1 MEHITIEECCDIL
14 DSRRIPI
21 TASERR
27 NGRYPYYGA
36 NGIQD
41 YVADYIFDDEL
52 VLLAED
58 GGNFGS
64 KTRPI
69 AYRVSGK
76 CWVNN
81 HAHVLKPMAN
91 VDVDYLCYSLMFYD
105 TEELV
110 NGATRQKL
118 TQAAMRKMLI
128 PQRPITEQK
137 KIVSELSKIQSII
150 SVRQQQLQKLDELVK
165 SRFVELFGDCVL
177 NSKGWKTKRLGD
189 IAEVGS
195 SDINPILRDLITEIC
210 ISIVVLAE
218 YTADINDL
226 IRLLYDSGVIM
237 EHIPTVGC
245 DRIHIL
251 GRIDFHIEP
260 QLQTDYASIQV
271 IGRDT
276 ILCCVHLNSQ
286 IYSDHVSRREIVI
299 EQIINDI
306 LKLENGLNT
315 TNTIIVGDFN
325 INPYDNSCV
334 NARYFHG
341 IPIYEDA
348 MRESRNI
355 AGKEFRMFYN
365 PMWNFLGDF
374 KEPYGTYYRSAADT
388 FNPYWHIY
396 DQVIIRP
403 SLRSR
408 FVDGNLKIITG
419 SANVSLLDKNKHPNH
434 SISDHLPIT
443 FEIKEDYH
451 EQNT

>member
-137 KIVSELSKIQSII
+137 N
-150 SVRQQQLQKLDELVK
+150 
-165 SRFVELFGDCVL
+165 RFRVEQ
-177 NSKGWKTKRLGD
+177 
-189 IAEVGS
+189 
-195 SDINPILRDLITEIC
+195 NPVNYFR
-210 ISIVVLAE
+210 SPA
-218 YTADINDL
+218 AA
-226 IRLLYDSGVIM
+226 
-237 EHIPTVGC
+237 PKA
-245 DRIHIL
+245 
-251 GRIDFHIEP
+251 GRAC
-260 QLQTDYASIQV
+260 Q
-271 IGRDT
+271 
-276 ILCCVHLNSQ
+276 
-286 IYSDHVSRREIVI
+286 
-299 EQIINDI
+299 
-306 LKLENGLNT
+306 
-315 TNTIIVGDFN
+315 
-325 INPYDNSCV
+325 
-334 NARYFHG
+334 
-341 IPIYEDA
+341 IPIC
-348 MRESRNI
+348 RTVW
-355 AGKEFRMFYN
+355 G
-365 PMWNFLGDF
+365 
-374 KEPYGTYYRSAADT
+374 
-388 FNPYWHIY
+388 
-396 DQVIIRP
+396 
-403 SLRSR
+403 LRS
-408 FVDGNLKIITG
+408 
-419 SANVSLLDKNKHPNH
+419 
-434 SISDHLPIT
+434 
-443 FEIKEDYH
+443 
-451 EQNT
+451 